1 METNSLLQRYRNDR
15 RKLLEFLLSCGLIKE
30 IRTPSGPTVSL
41 SNINLDVIS
50 ADYVLDCVQS
60 GGVLN
65 VSLAAKKYHDER
77 RHPKTMQLHTGD
89 AYFLVTDPESAGS
102 HPQRVPPPIMKNHS
116 NNNGSCHSD
125 LGDFSLYGDDFGV
138 KSKAAGTAGSFNINQ
153 ADLPSI
159 GIPALK
165 TVIQS
170 FRFPEG
176 LLDDDLRES
185 AYEVF
190 LACMISEAMDA
201 LTRRKLVR
209 LASEKSFE
217 QINVPQIALGLLNG
231 TIKSEFQNEK
241 SYIQWKNRQANILEE
256 LLSAEQSV
264 GVFLAKIRNF
274 EEWDIKMSPSKCIEV
289 LFSIRNIASTLS
301 SMPGNCGVQGE
312 TYYWSAG
319 YPFNMRLYE
328 KLLLGVFDILEDGK
342 LIEEADEI
350 LKLIKSTW
358 PLLGITQKLHDVLY
372 AWVLFQQVTELNH
385 VIEQSSTISSISL
398 SVSDAFVRH
407 KIYEQEAMLLEY
419 AVRKMRNI
427 PSSEDVGKNEE
438 KYLES
443 LICYN
448 CCSGCEIRLN
458 LVQSIL
464 WSIGLWCDNKLQ
476 DYHWHFCQKPSL
488 FKGVL
493 SMALAAGN
501 QKFDASGNME
511 LILNASNEIIDSKV
525 RMYVERSAEAACK
538 RVTDGIN
545 IGSKVDKRHPLALL
559 ASELKSISERQ
570 LTVYHPVLRH
580 WCAEAGV
587 VSASKLHRFYGER
600 LEPFLKNVSC
610 LSEDVKQVLAAAIL
624 LENYLIELHSSEQ
637 VKNGVH
643 SPLMFNFEREI
654 GEIARPIILDW
665 VIAQHARILEWT
677 GRAADLEDWEPLSHQ
692 QKQAASAVEVF
703 RIIEE
708 ILFLGTACSFIFS
721 GFHLR
726 VDLQTVDQFFELRL
740 PVDITH
746 LQALLSI
753 IFHTLDAYLQKVVNQ
768 LVDKHNLYPPAPPL
782 TRYKETAF
790 PSAKKKLVESVV
802 LDNAVNKK
810 LDALTT
816 SKLCVRMNTLQYMQK
831 KISTLEDGIRESW
844 STVRVFKD
852 QTRPDEDSHWTSNG
866 ILEMCSES
874 VDELFVATFDCIRDS
889 AADAIRRTLWNIIL
903 ASLNKYDDTIPIL
916 VSVQRIPIGE
926 ISSFWGPS
934 ETCSHADLTGV
945 FSRTWLKGG
954 YYISLSSHEDL
965 SVEAWV
971 GTAVLL
977 RARVVFWDMREPF
990 IVNLYHG
997 GVEGAQLETILP
1009 QFDRVLNNVCALID
1023 DTLRDIVVKSI
1034 FKASLE
1040 GYAWVLL
1047 DGGPS
1052 RAFSEFD
1059 VVMMED
1065 DLNILKDLF
1074 VADGEGLPR
1083 SLVEEEARFAH
1094 QILSLFSLRAESV
1107 IQLLMTSSEHSSI
1120 GLEAHKYGHRH
1131 LGDAHTLIRV
1141 LCHKKEREASK
1152 FLKRHYHLPASS
1164 GALSNPTMY
1173 DEAAA
1178 EDVSMKSP
1186 LMADLIKRSAS
1197 FRWSDKSSSS
1207 FRSFKKKLQE
1217 ATSDFRHVGW

>member
-1 METNSLLQRYRNDR
+1 METNNSLLQRYRDDR
-15 RKLLEFLLSCGLIKE
+15 RKLLEFLLSCGLIRE
-30 IRTPSGPTVSL
+30 IRTPSGPTFSL

-50 ADYVLDCVQS
+50 ADYVLECVQF
-60 GGVLN
+60 GGVLD
-65 VSLAAKKYHDER
+65 VSLAAKKYHNEH
-77 RHPKTMQLHTGD
+77 RHPKTLHTGD
-89 AYFLVTDPESAGS
+89 VYFLVTDPEAAGS

-116 NNNGSCHSD
+116 NNNGPCHSD
-125 LGDFSLYGDDFGV
+125 RTDFSLYGDDHGV
-138 KSKAAGTAGSFNINQ
+138 DSKATGTAGSFPIKQ

-159 GIPALK
+159 GMPVLK
-165 TVIQS
+165 T
-170 FRFPEG
+170 G

-190 LACMISEAMDA
+190 LGCMVCSGLEIRLAEGKKKEKSPRFLAGLKNKREKRHSRSMSGSLAFDRNAVLIETFRTQMQISEAMDA
-201 LTRRKLVR
+201 LIRRKLVR
-209 LASEKSFE
+209 LASGKSFG
-217 QINVPQIALGLLNG
+217 QIDVAQIALGLLNG
-231 TIKSEFQNEK
+231 TMKSEFQNEK

-264 GVFLAKIRNF
+264 GTLFAKIRNF
-274 EEWDIKMSPSKCIEV
+274 EEWDIKMSPSECRDV
-289 LFSIRNIASTLS
+289 LFSIRNVALTLS
-301 SMPGNCGVQGE
+301 SMPGNLGIQGE

-319 YPFNMRLYE
+319 YPFNIRLYQ
-328 KLLLGVFDILEDGK
+328 KLLLGVFDILEDGR

-372 AWVLFQQVTELNH
+372 GWVLFQQFVGTE
-385 VIEQSSTISSISL
+385 
-398 SVSDAFVRH
+398 
-407 KIYEQEAMLLEY
+407 EAMLLDY
-419 AVRKMRNI
+419 AVRKVRNI
-427 PSSEDVGKNEE
+427 LSPEDAGKKET

-443 LICYN
+443 LV
-448 CCSGCEIRLN
+448 CCTHQNGSEIRLN

-464 WSIGLWCDNKLQ
+464 WSISLWCDNKLL
-476 DYHWHFCQKPSL
+476 DYHWHFRQKPCL

-493 SMALAAGN
+493 SMALVAGN

-511 LILNASNEIIDSKV
+511 LMLDASDEIIASKV
-525 RMYVERSAEAACK
+525 RMYAERSAEAACN
-538 RVTDGIN
+538 RVTGAIN
-545 IGSKVDKRHPLALL
+545 AGSKVDKKHPLALL
-559 ASELKSISERQ
+559 ASELKSIAEKQ

-587 VSASKLHRFYGER
+587 VSALKLHRFYGER
-600 LEPFLKNVSC
+600 LEPFLKNISC

-624 LENYLIELHSSEQ
+624 LENYLLELHSSER
-637 VKNGVH
+637 VENGVH
-643 SPLMFNFEREI
+643 SPLMLDFERKI

-708 ILFLGTACSFIFS
+708 TI
-721 GFHLR
+721 
-726 VDLQTVDQFFELRL
+726 DQFFELRL

-768 LVDKHNLYPPAPPL
+768 LVDNHNLYPPAPPL
-782 TRYKETAF
+782 TRYKEMAF

-810 LDALTT
+810 LEALTT

-844 STVRVFKD
+844 SAVRLFKN
-852 QTRPDEDSHWTSNG
+852 QTCPDVDSRWTSNG

-889 AADAIRRTLWNIIL
+889 AADAIRKTCE
-903 ASLNKYDDTIPIL
+903 L
-916 VSVQRIPIGE
+916 VG
-926 ISSFWGPS
+926 
-934 ETCSHADLTGV
+934 
-945 FSRTWLKGG
+945 
-954 YYISLSSHEDL
+954 
-965 SVEAWV
+965 
-971 GTAVLL
+971 
-977 RARVVFWDMREPF
+977 ARVMFWDLREPF
-990 IVNLYHG
+990 IFNLYHG
-997 GVEGAQLETILP
+997 GVEGARLETMLP

-1052 RAFSEFD
+1052 RAFSDFD

-1074 VADGEGLPR
+1074 VAEGEGLPR

-1120 GLEAHKYGHRH
+1120 GLEAHKFGHRH

-1152 FLKRHYHLPASS
+1152 FLKLHYHLPASS
-1164 GALSNPTMY
+1164 VY
-1173 DEAAA
+1173 DEAAV
-1178 EDVSMKSP
+1178 EDASVKSP

-1197 FRWSDKSSSS
+1197 FRWSDKGSSS
-1207 FRSFKKKLQE
+1207 FRSLKKKIQE

>member
-1 METNSLLQRYRNDR
+1 METNNSLLQRYRDDR

-30 IRTPSGPTVSL
+30 IRTPSGPTFSL

-50 ADYVLDCVQS
+50 ADYVLECVQS
-60 GGVLN
+60 GGVVD
-65 VSLAAKKYHDER
+65 VSLAAKKYHDDH

-89 AYFLVTDPESAGS
+89 VYFLVTDPEAAGS
-102 HPQRVPPPIMKNHS
+102 HPQRAPPPIMKNHS
-116 NNNGSCHSD
+116 NNNGPCHSD
-125 LGDFSLYGDDFGV
+125 YADFSLYGDDHGV
-138 KSKAAGTAGSFNINQ
+138 DSKATGTAGSFPINL

-159 GIPALK
+159 GMPVLK
-165 TVIQS
+165 T
-170 FRFPEG
+170 G

-190 LACMISEAMDA
+190 LACMVCSGLEISLAEAKKKEKSPRFLAGLKNRREKRHSRSMSGSLAFDRNTELIETFRTQMQISEAMDA
-201 LTRRKLVR
+201 LIRRKLVR
-209 LASEKSFE
+209 LASGKSFG
-217 QINVPQIALGLLNG
+217 QIDVAQIALGLLNG
-231 TIKSEFQNEK
+231 TMKSEFQNEK

-264 GVFLAKIRNF
+264 GTLLAKIRNF
-274 EEWDIKMSPSKCIEV
+274 EEWDIKMSPSECRDV
-289 LFSIRNIASTLS
+289 LFSIRNVALTLS
-301 SMPGNCGVQGE
+301 SMPGNLGIQGE

-319 YPFNMRLYE
+319 YPFHIRLYQ
-328 KLLLGVFDILEDGK
+328 KLLLGVFDILEDGR

-372 AWVLFQQVTELNH
+372 GWVLFQQFVGTE
-385 VIEQSSTISSISL
+385 
-398 SVSDAFVRH
+398 
-407 KIYEQEAMLLEY
+407 EAMLLDY
-419 AVRKMRNI
+419 AVRKVRNI
-427 PSSEDVGKNEE
+427 LSPEDVGKKET

-443 LICYN
+443 LV
-448 CCSGCEIRLN
+448 CCTRRNGSEIRLN

-464 WSIGLWCDNKLQ
+464 WSISLWCDNKLL
-476 DYHWHFCQKPSL
+476 DYHWHFRQKPRL

-493 SMALAAGN
+493 SMALVAGN
-501 QKFDASGNME
+501 QKFGASGNME
-511 LILNASNEIIDSKV
+511 LMLDASDEIIASKV
-525 RMYVERSAEAACK
+525 RMYVETSAEAACK
-538 RVTDGIN
+538 RVTGAIN
-545 IGSKVDKRHPLALL
+545 AGSKVDKKHPLALL
-559 ASELKSISERQ
+559 ASELKSIAEKQ

-587 VSASKLHRFYGER
+587 VSALKLHRFYGER
-600 LEPFLKNVSC
+600 LEPFLKNISC

-624 LENYLIELHSSEQ
+624 LENYLLELHSSEP
-637 VKNGVH
+637 VENGMH
-643 SPLMFNFEREI
+643 SPLMLDFERKI

-677 GRAADLEDWEPLSHQ
+677 GRAADLENWEPLSHQ

-708 ILFLGTACSFIFS
+708 
-721 GFHLR
+721 
-726 VDLQTVDQFFELRL
+726 TVDQFFELRL

-844 STVRVFKD
+844 SAVRLLKD
-852 QTRPDEDSHWTSNG
+852 QTCPDVDPRWTWNG

-889 AADAIRRTLWNIIL
+889 AADAIRKTCE
-903 ASLNKYDDTIPIL
+903 L
-916 VSVQRIPIGE
+916 VG
-926 ISSFWGPS
+926 
-934 ETCSHADLTGV
+934 
-945 FSRTWLKGG
+945 
-954 YYISLSSHEDL
+954 
-965 SVEAWV
+965 
-971 GTAVLL
+971 
-977 RARVVFWDMREPF
+977 ARVVFWDLREPF
-990 IVNLYHG
+990 IFNLYHG
-997 GVEGAQLETILP
+997 GVEGARLETTLP

-1052 RAFSEFD
+1052 CAFSDFD

-1074 VADGEGLPR
+1074 VAEGEGLPR

-1152 FLKRHYHLPASS
+1152 FLKLHYHLPASS
-1164 GALSNPTMY
+1164 VY
-1173 DEAAA
+1173 DEAAT
-1178 EDVSMKSP
+1178 EDASVKSP

-1197 FRWSDKSSSS
+1197 FRWSDKGSSS
-1207 FRSFKKKLQE
+1207 FRSFKKKIQE

>member
-1 METNSLLQRYRNDR
+1 MMETNSLLQRYRNDR
-15 RKLLEFLLSCGLIKE
+15 RNLLEFLLSCGLIKE
-30 IRTPSGPTVSL
+30 IRTPSGPTLSL

-50 ADYVLDCVQS
+50 ADYVLECVQS
-60 GGVLN
+60 GGVLD

-102 HPQRVPPPIMKNHS
+102 HPQRVPPSIMKNHS

-125 LGDFSLYGDDFGV
+125 LTDFSPYGDDYV
-138 KSKAAGTAGSFNINQ
+138 VNSKTAGTSGSVTIKQ

-165 TVIQS
+165 T
-170 FRFPEG
+170 G

-190 LACMISEAMDA
+190 LACMVCSGLEVRLAECKKKEKSPRFLSGLKRRDKRHSRSLSGSMPFDRNAELIETFRTQMQISETMDA

-209 LASEKSFE
+209 LASEKSFG
-217 QINVPQIALGLLNG
+217 QIDVPQITLGLLNA
-231 TIKSEFQNEK
+231 TTKTEFLNEK

-256 LLSAEQSV
+256 LLSSEQSV

-274 EEWDIKMSPSKCIEV
+274 QEWDIKMSPSKCREV
-289 LFSIRNIASTLS
+289 LYSIRNIASTLS
-301 SMPGNCGVQGE
+301 SMPGNCGIQGE

-358 PLLGITQKLHDVLY
+358 SLLGITQKLHDVLY
-372 AWVLFQQVTELNH
+372 GWVLFQQFVGTE
-385 VIEQSSTISSISL
+385 
-398 SVSDAFVRH
+398 
-407 KIYEQEAMLLEY
+407 EAMLLEY

-427 PSSEDVGKNEE
+427 PSSEDVVQNEK

-443 LICYN
+443 LVCVN
-448 CCSGCEIRLN
+448 HCSGSEIRLN

-476 DYHWHFCQKPSL
+476 DYHWHFFQKPSL

-501 QKFDASGNME
+501 QKFDVSGNME
-511 LILNASNEIIDSKV
+511 LMLNASNEIIDSKV
-525 RMYVERSAEAACK
+525 RMHVERSAEAACK
-538 RVTDGIN
+538 RVTDAIN
-545 IGSKVDKRHPLALL
+545 TGSKVDKKHPLALL
-559 ASELKSISERQ
+559 ASELKSIAERQ

-587 VSASKLHRFYGER
+587 VSASILHRFYGER
-600 LEPFLKNVSC
+600 LEPFLKNISC

-637 VKNGVH
+637 VKKGVH
-643 SPLMFNFEREI
+643 SPLMFDFEREI

-708 ILFLGTACSFIFS
+708 
-721 GFHLR
+721 
-726 VDLQTVDQFFELRL
+726 TVDQFFELRL

-790 PSAKKKLVESVV
+790 PSAKKKLVEYVV

-831 KISTLEDGIRESW
+831 KISSLEDGIRESW
-844 STVRVFKD
+844 SAVRVFKD
-852 QTRPDEDSHWTSNG
+852 QTCLDEDSHWTSNG

-889 AADAIRRTLWNIIL
+889 AADAIKRTCE
-903 ASLNKYDDTIPIL
+903 L
-916 VSVQRIPIGE
+916 VG
-926 ISSFWGPS
+926 
-934 ETCSHADLTGV
+934 
-945 FSRTWLKGG
+945 
-954 YYISLSSHEDL
+954 
-965 SVEAWV
+965 
-971 GTAVLL
+971 
-977 RARVVFWDMREPF
+977 ARVVFWDMREPF
-990 IVNLYHG
+990 IFNLYHG
-997 GVEGAQLETILP
+997 DVEGARLETILP

-1052 RAFSEFD
+1052 RAFSDFD

-1107 IQLLMTSSEHSSI
+1107 IQLLMTSSEHNS
-1120 GLEAHKYGHRH
+1120 GLEAHKYGQRH

-1152 FLKRHYHLPASS
+1152 FLKQYYHLPPSS
-1164 GALSNPTMY
+1164 VYNGA
-1173 DEAAA
+1173 AV
-1178 EDVSMKSP
+1178 EDSSMKSP

-1207 FRSFKKKLQE
+1207 FRSLKKKIQD
-1217 ATSDFRHVGW
+1217 ATSDFRQVGW

>member
-1 METNSLLQRYRNDR
+1 MVCSGLEVRLAECKKKEKSPRFLSGLKR
-15 RKLLEFLLSCGLIKE
+15 RDKRHS
-30 IRTPSGPTVSL
+30 RSL
-41 SNINLDVIS
+41 SGSMPFDRNAELIETFRT
-50 ADYVLDCVQS
+50 Q
-60 GGVLN
+60 
-65 VSLAAKKYHDER
+65 
-77 RHPKTMQLHTGD
+77 MQ
-89 AYFLVTDPESAGS
+89 
-102 HPQRVPPPIMKNHS
+102 
-116 NNNGSCHSD
+116 
-125 LGDFSLYGDDFGV
+125 
-138 KSKAAGTAGSFNINQ
+138 
-153 ADLPSI
+153 
-159 GIPALK
+159 
-165 TVIQS
+165 
-170 FRFPEG
+170 
-176 LLDDDLRES
+176 
-185 AYEVF
+185 
-190 LACMISEAMDA
+190 ISETMDA

-209 LASEKSFE
+209 LASEKSFG
-217 QINVPQIALGLLNG
+217 QIDVPQITLGLLNA
-231 TIKSEFQNEK
+231 TTKTEFLNEK

-256 LLSAEQSV
+256 LLSSEQSV

-274 EEWDIKMSPSKCIEV
+274 QEWDIKMSPSKCREV
-289 LFSIRNIASTLS
+289 LYSIRNIASTLS
-301 SMPGNCGVQGE
+301 SMPGNCGIQGE

-358 PLLGITQKLHDVLY
+358 SLLGITQKLHDVLY
-372 AWVLFQQVTELNH
+372 GWVLFQQFVGTE
-385 VIEQSSTISSISL
+385 
-398 SVSDAFVRH
+398 
-407 KIYEQEAMLLEY
+407 EAMLLEY

-427 PSSEDVGKNEE
+427 PSSEDVVQNEK

-443 LICYN
+443 LVCVN
-448 CCSGCEIRLN
+448 HCSGSEIRLN

-476 DYHWHFCQKPSL
+476 DYHWHFFQKPSL

-501 QKFDASGNME
+501 QKFDVSGNME
-511 LILNASNEIIDSKV
+511 LMLNASNEIIDSKV
-525 RMYVERSAEAACK
+525 RMHVERSAEAACK
-538 RVTDGIN
+538 RVTDAIN
-545 IGSKVDKRHPLALL
+545 TGSKVDKKHPLALL
-559 ASELKSISERQ
+559 ASELKSIAERQ

-587 VSASKLHRFYGER
+587 VSASILHRFYGER
-600 LEPFLKNVSC
+600 LEPFLKNISC

-637 VKNGVH
+637 VKKGVH
-643 SPLMFNFEREI
+643 SPLMFDFEREI

-708 ILFLGTACSFIFS
+708 
-721 GFHLR
+721 
-726 VDLQTVDQFFELRL
+726 TVDQFFELRL

-790 PSAKKKLVESVV
+790 PSAKKKLVEYVV

-831 KISTLEDGIRESW
+831 KISSLEDGIRESW
-844 STVRVFKD
+844 SAVRVFKD
-852 QTRPDEDSHWTSNG
+852 QTCLDEDSHWTSNG

-889 AADAIRRTLWNIIL
+889 AADAIKRTCE
-903 ASLNKYDDTIPIL
+903 L
-916 VSVQRIPIGE
+916 VG
-926 ISSFWGPS
+926 
-934 ETCSHADLTGV
+934 
-945 FSRTWLKGG
+945 
-954 YYISLSSHEDL
+954 
-965 SVEAWV
+965 
-971 GTAVLL
+971 
-977 RARVVFWDMREPF
+977 ARVVFWDMREPF
-990 IVNLYHG
+990 IFNLYHG
-997 GVEGAQLETILP
+997 DVEGARLETILP

-1052 RAFSEFD
+1052 RAFSDFD

-1107 IQLLMTSSEHSSI
+1107 IQLLMTSSEHNS
-1120 GLEAHKYGHRH
+1120 GLEAHKYGQRH

-1152 FLKRHYHLPASS
+1152 FLKQYYHLPPSS
-1164 GALSNPTMY
+1164 VYNGA
-1173 DEAAA
+1173 AV
-1178 EDVSMKSP
+1178 EDSSMKSP

-1207 FRSFKKKLQE
+1207 FRSLKKKIQD
-1217 ATSDFRHVGW
+1217 ATSDFRQVGW

>member
-165 TVIQS
+165 T
-170 FRFPEG
+170 G

-190 LACMISEAMDA
+190 LACMVCSGLEVRLVESKKKEKSPRFLAGLKRRDKRHSRSLSGSLSFDRNSELIETFRTQMQISEAMDA

-209 LASEKSFE
+209 LASEKSFG

-256 LLSAEQSV
+256 FLSAEQSV

-301 SMPGNCGVQGE
+301 SIPGNCGVQGE

-372 AWVLFQQVTELNH
+372 AWVLFQQFVGTE
-385 VIEQSSTISSISL
+385 
-398 SVSDAFVRH
+398 
-407 KIYEQEAMLLEY
+407 EAMLLEY

-427 PSSEDVGKNEE
+427 LSSEDVEKNEE

-448 CCSGCEIRLN
+448 CCSGSEIRLN

-559 ASELKSISERQ
+559 ASELKSIAERQ

-637 VKNGVH
+637 VENGVH
-643 SPLMFNFEREI
+643 SPLMFDFEREI

-708 ILFLGTACSFIFS
+708 
-721 GFHLR
+721 
-726 VDLQTVDQFFELRL
+726 TVDQFFELRL

-790 PSAKKKLVESVV
+790 PTAKKKLVESVV

-844 STVRVFKD
+844 SAVRVFKD

-889 AADAIRRTLWNIIL
+889 AADAIRRTCE
-903 ASLNKYDDTIPIL
+903 L
-916 VSVQRIPIGE
+916 VG
-926 ISSFWGPS
+926 
-934 ETCSHADLTGV
+934 
-945 FSRTWLKGG
+945 
-954 YYISLSSHEDL
+954 
-965 SVEAWV
+965 
-971 GTAVLL
+971 
-977 RARVVFWDMREPF
+977 ARVVFWDMREPF

-1164 GALSNPTMY
+1164 VY

>member
-1 METNSLLQRYRNDR
+1 METNSLLQRYRSDR
-15 RKLLEFLLSCGLIKE
+15 RKLLEFMLSCGLIKE
-30 IRTPSGPTVSL
+30 IRTPSGPTLSL

-50 ADYVLDCVQS
+50 ADYVLECVQS
-60 GGVLN
+60 GGVLD
-65 VSLAAKKYHDER
+65 VSLAAKKYGNER
-77 RHPKTMQLHTGD
+77 RHPKTIQMHTSD

-102 HPQRVPPPIMKNHS
+102 HPQRVPPPIMKNHF
-116 NNNGSCHSD
+116 NNNGTYHSD
-125 LGDFSLYGDDFGV
+125 LTDFSLYGDDCGV
-138 KSKAAGTAGSFNINQ
+138 NSKTAGTAGSFNINQ
-153 ADLPSI
+153 AALPSI

-165 TVIQS
+165 T
-170 FRFPEG
+170 G

-190 LACMISEAMDA
+190 LACMICSGLEVRLTEGKKKEKSPKFLAGLKRREKRHSRSLSGSLSFNRNSELIEIFRTQMQISEAMDS

-209 LASEKSFE
+209 LASEKSFG
-217 QINVPQIALGLLNG
+217 QIDVPQITLGLLND

-274 EEWDIKMSPSKCIEV
+274 EEWDIQMSPSKCREV
-289 LFSIRNIASTLS
+289 LYSIRNIASALS
-301 SMPGNCGVQGE
+301 SMPGNCGLQGE

-372 AWVLFQQVTELNH
+372 GWVLFQQFVGTE
-385 VIEQSSTISSISL
+385 
-398 SVSDAFVRH
+398 
-407 KIYEQEAMLLEY
+407 EAMLLEY
-419 AVRKMRNI
+419 AVRKVRNI
-427 PSSEDVGKNEE
+427 PSSEGVGKNEK

-443 LICYN
+443 LVCHN
-448 CCSGCEIRLN
+448 CCSGSESRLN

-476 DYHWHFCQKPSL
+476 DYHWQFCQNPYL

-493 SMALAAGN
+493 SMALAIGN

-511 LILNASNEIIDSKV
+511 MMLNASNEIIDDKV

-538 RVTDGIN
+538 RVTDDIN
-545 IGSKVDKRHPLALL
+545 TGSKIDKKHPLALL
-559 ASELKSISERQ
+559 ASELKSIAERQ

-587 VSASKLHRFYGER
+587 VSALTLHRFYGER

-637 VKNGVH
+637 VESGMH
-643 SPLMFNFEREI
+643 SPLMFDFEHEI

-677 GRAADLEDWEPLSHQ
+677 GRAADLEEWEPLSHQ

-708 ILFLGTACSFIFS
+708 
-721 GFHLR
+721 
-726 VDLQTVDQFFELRL
+726 TVDQFFELRL

-782 TRYKETAF
+782 TRYKEAAF

-844 STVRVFKD
+844 SAVRVLKD
-852 QTRPDEDSHWTSNG
+852 QTRSDEDSHWTSNG

-889 AADAIRRTLWNIIL
+889 AADAIRRTCE
-903 ASLNKYDDTIPIL
+903 L
-916 VSVQRIPIGE
+916 VG
-926 ISSFWGPS
+926 
-934 ETCSHADLTGV
+934 
-945 FSRTWLKGG
+945 K
-954 YYISLSSHEDL
+954 
-965 SVEAWV
+965 
-971 GTAVLL
+971 
-977 RARVVFWDMREPF
+977 
-990 IVNLYHG
+990 
-997 GVEGAQLETILP
+997 
-1009 QFDRVLNNVCALID
+1009 
-1023 DTLRDIVVKSI
+1023 
-1034 FKASLE
+1034 
-1040 GYAWVLL
+1040 
-1047 DGGPS
+1047 
-1052 RAFSEFD
+1052 
-1059 VVMMED
+1059 
-1065 DLNILKDLF
+1065 
-1074 VADGEGLPR
+1074 
-1083 SLVEEEARFAH
+1083 
-1094 QILSLFSLRAESV
+1094 
-1107 IQLLMTSSEHSSI
+1107 
-1120 GLEAHKYGHRH
+1120 
-1131 LGDAHTLIRV
+1131 
-1141 LCHKKEREASK
+1141 
-1152 FLKRHYHLPASS
+1152 
-1164 GALSNPTMY
+1164 
-1173 DEAAA
+1173 
-1178 EDVSMKSP
+1178 
-1186 LMADLIKRSAS
+1186 
-1197 FRWSDKSSSS
+1197 
-1207 FRSFKKKLQE
+1207 
-1217 ATSDFRHVGW
+1217 